1 MNNKIHVCSLN
12 CQGLAAKDKRQRV
25 YLWMK
30 NQQCNV
36 MFIQESHF
44 TENIQSD
51 IQKEFKGQIIF
62 NHGNSQ
68 SRGVAILIKDHLN
81 AKIIDVYKDE
91 DGRLIVANVEI
102 EESIY
107 TLVNVYAPNI
117 PRIRNSF
124 FKKVK
129 TSIEENS
136 SGLLIVGG
144 DMNDIL
150 TDTDTK
156 NKQQKRKS
164 KPVYGLK
171 NLIKSFKLLDIWREL
186 NTCKNQYTWK
196 RKSNNNEATRI
207 DYFLIGPE
215 LRTQIESADIRPAI
229 ISHTDHQAISLK
241 IKGREKH
248 RGKGYFKINNSI
260 LNNEEYKKLIKNIIT
275 KFSNEAILTNNFRT
289 QWDLF
294 KSEAKSRKYQGVFE
308 VKSRVKTWQ
317 VRGIWSQQ
325 LEHKQVPKWG
335 TEPGVRK
342 GKRSLL
348 ASHTRCKCSMETTHN
363 SVKVKF
369 GIKVMKLVE
378 SLIGWEVTVGQGS
391 ECHLTFVRGI
401 LHIAE

>member
-1 MNNKIHVCSLN
+1 MSNKIHICSLN

-36 MFIQESHF
+36 MFMQESHF

-62 NHGNSQ
+62 NNGNSQ
-68 SRGVAILIKDHLN
+68 SRGVAILIKDHLK

-129 TSIEENS
+129 SSIEENS

-275 KFSNEAILTNNFRT
+275 KFSNKAILTNNLRT

-294 KSEAKSRKYQGVFE
+294 KSEVRDQTVIFCKKKS
-308 VKSRVKTWQ
+308 KT
-317 VRGIWSQQ
+317 
-325 LEHKQVPKWG
+325 K
-335 TEPGVRK
+335 
-342 GKRSLL
+342 
-348 ASHTRCKCSMETTHN
+348 
-363 SVKVKF
+363 
-369 GIKVMKLVE
+369 
-378 SLIGWEVTVGQGS
+378 
-391 ECHLTFVRGI
+391 
-401 LHIAE
+401 